1 MWRLEVERLNWNDG
15 QNNRTRQFIV
25 ATVAAVFIVVA
36 VILSGLVTGSIDT
49 LTESAD
55 RIDDERSRQ
64 TTAGALRAL
73 RQQLG
78 ATVRD
83 NAFWDDAF
91 DKVNSGERVEW
102 TTENWGTVSGEYPL
116 YDTAIVVDDR
126 NQPVIAYHEGEPMPA
141 APSSF
146 FRNFDGLLK
155 AARKHRSQDPVPVH
169 FARSIKGTAL
179 IGAAAIQ
186 PSVLNE
192 THDPKSFK
200 ILVFAKHIT
209 PEVVDEVSRNFNIS
223 GLRLDPLP
231 VRERLDAPLKD
242 VDGQRVASF
251 TWPPQKPG
259 TKSYQLIDSR
269 LQAAAAILV
278 VFLFAI
284 GLAGTMTIRNLRR
297 SEQKSRYKASHDRLT
312 DLLNRAGFLDGL
324 AAANRTPAANGAF
337 VSLHLI
343 DLDGFKAVNDCWGHL
358 VGDELIVAV
367 GRRLKVIL
375 PEDSL
380 LARFGGDEFAIVT
393 QTNEGPASVDLGIHR
408 ALSGTFDIEG
418 RTIEIGASVGVV
430 SCAAG
435 SFSTTELM
443 RRADAALYRA
453 KDAGR
458 GVTVTFD
465 LSFDEEAQERS
476 RLEHQLRQTLSK
488 GGIDVNFQPLFD
500 ANTGKIC
507 AVEALARW
515 KTDTGERVAPDVFI
529 PLAERA
535 GLIEI
540 LGLQV
545 LVKALDAAAAWP
557 EIGISVNASP
567 LQLQNPRFARQVIE
581 ALEEACFEPRRLSIE
596 VTEGVLISNP
606 DQARRAI
613 AELKSAGVKIA
624 LDDFGTGYASIGT
637 LRQFGFDG
645 MKIDRSLVAAI
656 EHDHEAGAV
665 LQATIALAVALNI
678 PVTAEGVETEAQAIT
693 ARLSGCD
700 ALQGYLFSKP
710 LSQSELNKHYF
721 ADTREAAQAV

>member
-1 MWRLEVERLNWNDG
+1 MNWNDW
-15 QNNRTRQFIV
+15 QNNRTRQFAV

-91 DKVNSGERVEW
+91 DQVNSGERVAW
-102 TTENWGTVSGEYPL
+102 TTENWGTVSGDYPL

-126 NQPVIAYHEGEPMPA
+126 NRPVIAYHQGEPMPT
-141 APSSF
+141 APSLF

-155 AARKHRSQDPVPVH
+155 AARKHKSQDPVPVH
-169 FARSIKGTAL
+169 FVRSIKGTAL

-186 PSVLNE
+186 PSVLDE
-192 THDPKSFK
+192 THDPKSFN

-209 PEVVDEVSRNFNIS
+209 PEVVDEVSSNFNIS
-223 GLRLDPLP
+223 GLRLDQFPTP
-231 VRERLDAPLKD
+231 ERLDASLKD

-251 TWPPQKPG
+251 TWPSQKPG
-259 TKSYQLIDSR
+259 TKSYHLIGSR
-269 LQAAAAILV
+269 LQAAAALLA
-278 VFLFAI
+278 VFLIAI
-284 GLAGTMTIRNLRR
+284 GLAGSMTIRSLKR

-324 AAANRTPAANGAF
+324 AAANRAPALEGAF

-367 GRRLKVIL
+367 GRRLKEIL
-375 PEDSL
+375 PEGGL

-393 QTNEGPASVDLGIHR
+393 RTDAVAAPVDMDVHR
-408 ALSGTFDIEG
+408 ALSRTFDIEG
-418 RTIEIGASVGVV
+418 RTIEIGASVGLV

-435 SFSTTELM
+435 ALTTTELM

-458 GVTVTFD
+458 GVTVRFD
-465 LSFDEEAQERS
+465 LSFDEEARELS
-476 RLEHQLRQTLSK
+476 LLEQQLRQTLSK
-488 GGIDVNFQPLFD
+488 RGIDVHYQPLFD
-500 ANTGKIC
+500 ASTGKIC

-515 KTDTGERVAPDVFI
+515 KTDSGERVGPDVFI

-545 LVKALDAAAAWP
+545 LVKALDAASAWP

-581 ALEEACFEPRRLSIE
+581 ALENARFDPRRLSIE

-637 LRQFGFDG
+637 LRQFGFDR

-656 EHDHEAGAV
+656 EHDQAAGAV

-678 PVTAEGVETEAQAIT
+678 PVTAEGVETEAQAIS

-710 LSQSELNKHYF
+710 LCQTELSKHYF
-721 ADTREAAQAV
+721 AGTWKAAHGG